1 MPEQPFRGTGG
12 VARARLQPSLVGTV
26 FRRITPT
33 ERRDDST
40 YQWTAELRMSPGSR
54 IRTTTACAIV
64 LIAATLHT
72 SRTTVAQ
79 SSPAIRLSPDFANAK
94 AVVDLYRKG
103 FADEADMN
111 ELLALEG
118 TRAVIRQAGRFSND
132 ATEERFVDGLR
143 ISVSGVEV
151 SGPDPFE
158 FNRIRMNLDG
168 IERTIT
174 WIEENPDAMSSRVL
188 ALLSPY
194 SPITEPLE
202 IKYFVVVG
210 GNSDGWASDD
220 VFHIALQYFGDD
232 VEGMLTLLSHE
243 VYHVVQSNF
252 MAPAAHEEGTR
263 HSRVEQLL
271 QATIREGMASY
282 VSNPLNTEGG
292 GAYTEWFSRKY
303 RRNLNHLAVNFD
315 LLETVVFRA
324 YHDPSASLG
333 ALYAIGFSGALESPA
348 YFVGFE
354 MARLLEEVGGR
365 AELLNVLRQPAA
377 EFFAQYFLIADEGQR
392 DVIRFSDSF
401 REIVTAV
408 REGSDR

>member
-1 MPEQPFRGTGG
+1 M
-12 VARARLQPSLVGTV
+12 
-26 FRRITPT
+26 
-33 ERRDDST
+33 
-40 YQWTAELRMSPGSR
+40 
-54 IRTTTACAIV
+54 
-64 LIAATLHT
+64 
-72 SRTTVAQ
+72 TVAQ
-79 SSPAIRLSPDFANAK
+79 SAPSIRLTPDFASAK
-94 AVVDLYRKG
+94 AVVDLYRMG
-103 FADEADMN
+103 IADETDMHD
-111 ELLALEG
+111 LLALEG
-118 TRAVIRQAGRFSND
+118 TRAIIRQAGRFSSD
-132 ATEERFVDGLR
+132 ATEERFVEGLK
-143 ISVSGVEV
+143 ISVIGGDV
-151 SGPDPFE
+151 SGPDPFDL
-158 FNRIRMNLDG
+158 NRIRKNLDG

-188 ALLSPY
+188 ALLGPY
-194 SPITEPLE
+194 SPITEPLD

-210 GNSDGWASDD
+210 GNSDGWARDG

-243 VYHVVQSNF
+243 IYHVVQSNF

-292 GAYTEWFSRKY
+292 GAYAEWFSRKY
-303 RRNLNHLAVNFD
+303 RRNLNHLALNFD

-354 MARLLEEVGGR
+354 MARLLEEVEGR

-377 EFFAQYFLIADEGQR
+377 EFFAHYFRITDKGQG
-392 DVIRFSDSF
+392 DVIPFSDSF

-408 REGSDR
+408 RDGSDE